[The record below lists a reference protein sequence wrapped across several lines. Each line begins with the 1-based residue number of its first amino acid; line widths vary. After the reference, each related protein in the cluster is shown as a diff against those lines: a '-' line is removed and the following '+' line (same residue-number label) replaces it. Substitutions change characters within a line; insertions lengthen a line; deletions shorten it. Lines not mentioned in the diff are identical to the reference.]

1 MAKHLTVHVL
11 RHAQASAGAAE
22 YDELSTLGHSQA
34 LRVGEYLADH
44 KIKFDAVYVG
54 ALKRHAQTLAGITA
68 AYAQVGLALPSQN
81 VLPELNEYD
90 FRGVLKAYKNA
101 YPDDPDIAAGR
112 WLVALKAAMI
122 AWARD
127 QIGAPDLETWAQ
139 FHIRVNAAA
148 KRIARDW
155 WLGGNL
161 AAGQSGQSGEV
172 LVITSG
178 GVISLFAQ
186 RALGFDD
193 NAIVAMNLALK
204 NTALNEFRVTESSW
218 QLQSFNAMP
227 HYVQPLDSGFHT
239 RV

>member
-1 MAKHLTVHVL
+1 VAKYLTVHVL
-11 RHAQASAGAAE
+11 RHAQASAGAAD

-34 LRVGEYLADH
+34 QRVGEYLASH
-44 KIKFDAVYVG
+44 KMKFDAVYVG
-54 ALKRHAQTLAGITA
+54 ALKRHTQTLAGVST
-68 AYAQVGLALPSQN
+68 AYAQIGLALPAAA
-81 VLPELNEYD
+81 VMPELNEYD
-90 FRGVLKAYKNA
+90 FRGVLNAYKNA
-101 YPDDPDIAAGR
+101 YPNDQDIAAGR

-127 QIGAPDLETWAQ
+127 QIGAADLETWAE

-148 KRIARDW
+148 KRIARESR
-155 WLGGNL
+155 LEPGE
-161 AAGQSGQSGEV
+161 SGEV
-172 LVITSG
+172 LVVTSG

-193 NAIVAMNLALK
+193 NSIVAMNLALK
-204 NTALNEFRVTESSW
+204 NTALNEFRVTENSW

-227 HYVQPLDSGFHT
+227 HYVQPVDLGFHT

>member
-1 MAKHLTVHVL
+1 MAKYLTVHVL
-11 RHAQASAGAAE
+11 RHAQASAGAAD

-34 LRVGEYLADH
+34 QRVGEYLASH
-44 KIKFDAVYVG
+44 KMKFDAVYVG
-54 ALKRHAQTLAGITA
+54 ALKRHTQTLAGVST
-68 AYAQVGLALPSQN
+68 AYAQIGLALPAAA
-81 VLPELNEYD
+81 VMPELNEYD
-90 FRGVLKAYKNA
+90 FRGVLNAYKNA
-101 YPDDPDIAAGR
+101 YPNDQDIAAGR

-127 QIGAPDLETWAQ
+127 QIGAADLETWAE

-148 KRIARDW
+148 KRIARESR
-155 WLGGNL
+155 LEPGE
-161 AAGQSGQSGEV
+161 SGEV
-172 LVITSG
+172 LVVTSG

-193 NAIVAMNLALK
+193 NSIVAMNLALK
-204 NTALNEFRVTESSW
+204 NTALNEFRVTENSW

-227 HYVQPLDSGFHT
+227 HYVQPVDLGFHT

>member
-1 MAKHLTVHVL
+1 MAKQLTVHIL
-11 RHAQASAGAAE
+11 RHAQANANAAD
-22 YDELSTLGHSQA
+22 YDELSALGHNQA
-34 LRVGEYLADH
+34 QRVGEYLAGH
-44 KIKFDAVYVG
+44 KIKFDAVYLG
-54 ALKRHAQTLAGITA
+54 GLKRHAQTLAGINS
-68 AYAQVGLALPSQN
+68 AYQQAGLALPDSC

-90 FRGVLKAYKNA
+90 FRGVLKAYSSA
-101 YPDDPDIAAGR
+101 FPEDSDIAAGR
-112 WLVALKAAMI
+112 WLVALKTAMI

-127 QIGAPDLETWAQ
+127 QIAAADLETWAD

-148 KRIARDW
+148 KRIARE
-155 WLGGNL
+155 
-161 AAGQSGQSGEV
+161 SGEV
-172 LVITSG
+172 LVVTSG

-204 NTALNEFRVTESSW
+204 NTAINEFRVTEHSW

-227 HYVQPLDSGFHT
+227 HYAQPLDLGFHT

>member
-11 RHAQASAGAAE
+11 RHAQASANAAD
-22 YDELSTLGHSQA
+22 YDELSALGHSQA
-34 LRVGEYLADH
+34 QRVGEYLASH
-44 KIKFDAVYVG
+44 KIKFDAVYLG
-54 ALKRHAQTLAGITA
+54 ALKRHAQTLSGISN
-68 AYAQVGLALPSQN
+68 AYEQSGLALPAAS

-90 FRGVLKAYKNA
+90 FRGVLNAYKNA
-101 YPDDPDIAAGR
+101 YPEDQDIAAGR

-127 QIGAPDLETWAQ
+127 QIGAADLETWAQ

-148 KRIARDW
+148 KRIARE
-155 WLGGNL
+155 
-161 AAGQSGQSGEV
+161 ARRETGQSDESGEV
-172 LVITSG
+172 LVVTSG

-193 NAIVAMNLALK
+193 NSIVAMNLALK
-204 NTALNEFRVTESSW
+204 NTALNEFRVTENSW

>member
-1 MAKHLTVHVL
+1 MAKNLTVHAL

-22 YDELSTLGHSQA
+22 YDELSPLGHAQA
-34 LRVGEYLADH
+34 KRVGEYLASH
-44 KIKFDAVYVG
+44 QIKFDAIYLG
-54 ALKRHAQTLAGITA
+54 ALKRHAQTFAGISA
-68 AYAQVGLALPSQN
+68 AYEHSRHVLPAPT

-90 FRGVLKAYKNA
+90 FRGVLNA
-101 YPDDPDIAAGR
+101 YRSANPEDQDIAAGR
-112 WLVALKAAMI
+112 WLVALKTAMI

-127 QIGAPDLETWAQ
+127 QIAADGLETWAE

-148 KRIARDW
+148 KRIARE
-155 WLGGNL
+155 
-161 AAGQSGQSGEV
+161 SGQV
-172 LVITSG
+172 LVVTSG

-193 NAIVAMNLALK
+193 NSIVAMNLALK
-204 NTALNEFRVTESSW
+204 NTALNEFRVTEHSW

-227 HYVQPLDSGFHT
+227 HFSQPVDLDFHT

>member
-11 RHAQASAGAAE
+11 RHAQASASAAD

-34 LRVGEYLADH
+34 QRVGEYLASH
-44 KIKFDAVYVG
+44 KIKFDAVYIG

-68 AYAQVGLALPSQN
+68 AYEQAGLALPAAS

-90 FRGVLKAYKNA
+90 FRGVLNAYKKV
-101 YPDDPDIAAGR
+101 YPDDQDIAAGR

-127 QIGAPDLETWAQ
+127 QIGSDDLETWAQ

-148 KRIARDW
+148 KRIARDAR
-155 WLGGNL
+155 LGADLL
-161 AAGQSGQSGEV
+161 ATQSGEV
-172 LVITSG
+172 LVVTSG

-193 NAIVAMNLALK
+193 NSIVAMNLALK
-204 NTALNEFRVTESSW
+204 NTALNEFRVTENSW
-218 QLQSFNAMP
+218 QLQSFNTMP
-227 HYVQPLDSGFHT
+227 HCVQPLDSSFHT

>member
-1 MAKHLTVHVL
+1 MAKNLTVHAL

-22 YDELSTLGHSQA
+22 YDELSTLGHAQSK
-34 LRVGEYLADH
+34 RVGEYLASH
-44 KIKFDAVYVG
+44 QIKFDAIYLG
-54 ALKRHAQTLAGITA
+54 ALKRHAQTFAGIA
-68 AYAQVGLALPSQN
+68 LAFEHAGQVLPTPC

-90 FRGVLKAYKNA
+90 FRGVLNA
-101 YPDDPDIAAGR
+101 YTNTNPEDQDIAAGR

-127 QIGAPDLETWAQ
+127 QIGADDLETWSD

-148 KRIARDW
+148 KRIARE
-155 WLGGNL
+155 
-161 AAGQSGQSGEV
+161 SGEV
-172 LVITSG
+172 LVVTSG

-193 NAIVAMNLALK
+193 NSIVAMNLALK
-204 NTALNEFRVTESSW
+204 NTALNEFRVTEHSW

-227 HYVQPLDSGFHT
+227 HFSQPVDSGFHT

>member
-1 MAKHLTVHVL
+1 MAKNLTVHAL

-22 YDELSTLGHSQA
+22 YDELSALGHAQA
-34 LRVGEYLADH
+34 KRVGEYLASH
-44 KIKFDAVYVG
+44 QIKFDAIYLG
-54 ALKRHAQTLAGITA
+54 ALKRHTQTFAGITN
-68 AYAQVGLALPSQN
+68 AYEHAGQALPAAC

-90 FRGVLKAYKNA
+90 FRGVLNA
-101 YPDDPDIAAGR
+101 YRIANPEDQDIAAGR
-112 WLVALKAAMI
+112 WLVVLKTAMI

-127 QIGAPDLETWAQ
+127 QISADGLETWAD

-148 KRIARDW
+148 KRIARE
-155 WLGGNL
+155 
-161 AAGQSGQSGEV
+161 SGEV
-172 LVITSG
+172 LVVTSG

-193 NAIVAMNLALK
+193 NSIVAMNLALK
-204 NTALNEFRVTESSW
+204 NTALNEFRVTENSW

-227 HYVQPLDSGFHT
+227 HFSQPLDLGFHT

>member
-11 RHAQASAGAAE
+11 RHAQASAGSAD

-34 LRVGEYLADH
+34 LRVGEYLAGH
-44 KIKFDAVYVG
+44 KIKFDAIYLG
-54 ALKRHAQTLAGITA
+54 ALKRHTQTLAGITA
-68 AYAQVGLALPSQN
+68 AYEQAGLALPSQN

-90 FRGVLKAYKNA
+90 FRGVLKAYQNA
-101 YPDDPDIAAGR
+101 YPEDPDIAAGR

-127 QIGAPDLETWAQ
+127 QISAADLETWAQ

-155 WLGGNL
+155 RLGGNL
-161 AAGQSGQSGEV
+161 AAGQSGEV
-172 LVITSG
+172 LVVTSG
-178 GVISLFAQ
+178 GVVSLFAQ

-193 NAIVAMNLALK
+193 SAIVAMNLALK
-204 NTALNEFRVTESSW
+204 NTALNEFRVTENSW

-227 HYVQPLDSGFHT
+227 HYVQPLDLEFHT

>member
-11 RHAQASAGAAE
+11 RHAQASAGAAD
-22 YDELSTLGHSQA
+22 YDELSKLGHSQA
-34 LRVGEYLADH
+34 QRVGEYLARH
-44 KIKFDAVYVG
+44 KIKFDAIYLG
-54 ALKRHAQTLAGITA
+54 ALKRHAQTLAGITT
-68 AYAQVGLALPSQN
+68 AYEQTGQTLPAPTM
-81 VLPELNEYD
+81 LTELNEYD
-90 FRGVLKAYKNA
+90 FRGVLEAYRSAN
-101 YPDDPDIAAGR
+101 PNDQDIAAGR

-127 QIGAPDLETWAQ
+127 QIGADGLETWAD

-148 KRIARDW
+148 KRIARESR
-155 WLGGNL
+155 LES
-161 AAGQSGQSGEV
+161 AQSGEV
-172 LVITSG
+172 LVVTSG

-193 NAIVAMNLALK
+193 SSIVAMNLALK
-204 NTALNEFRVTESSW
+204 NTALNEFRVTENSW

-227 HYVQPLDSGFHT
+227 HYVEPVDTCFHT

>member
-1 MAKHLTVHVL
+1 MAKNLTVHAL

-22 YDELSTLGHSQA
+22 YDELSALGHAQA
-34 LRVGEYLADH
+34 KRVGEYLASH
-44 KIKFDAVYVG
+44 QIKFDAIYLG
-54 ALKRHAQTLAGITA
+54 GLKRHAQTLAGITA
-68 AYAQVGLALPSQN
+68 AYDQTGQALPVTC

-90 FRGVLKAYKNA
+90 FRGVLNA
-101 YPDDPDIAAGR
+101 YRIANPEDQDIAAGR
-112 WLVALKAAMI
+112 WLVVLKTAMI

-127 QIGAPDLETWAQ
+127 QISADGLETWAD

-148 KRIARDW
+148 KRIARE
-155 WLGGNL
+155 
-161 AAGQSGQSGEV
+161 SGEV
-172 LVITSG
+172 LVVTSG

-193 NAIVAMNLALK
+193 NSIVAMNLALK
-204 NTALNEFRVTESSW
+204 NTALSEFRVTENSW

-227 HYVQPLDSGFHT
+227 HYSQPLDLGFHT